1 MDIALIAI
9 FGVCAIAAVEVFS
22 SRLGVATPL
31 VLVLVG
37 VVVSLVPEVPTV
49 EIEPEIVLAGVLPPL
64 LYSAAV
70 SMPAMDFRRDLR
82 AISGLSVVLVV
93 VSSLVLGV
101 FLTWAIDGI
110 GLSTG
115 IALGAIISPTD
126 AVATSIAR
134 RLGVPPRV
142 ITVLDGESLLND
154 ATALV
159 LLRSAIAAT
168 ATSVSLLGVA
178 GDFARAVLVAVVIGF
193 AVGWANLRVRAHI
206 EDAAVST
213 AVSFVVPFVAY
224 LPVEHLGGSGLVAAV
239 TAGLF
244 TGQGAPRYLS
254 PRHRLAEDQNWRTVE
269 LLLEGGIFL
278 VMGLQLRGIVDDV
291 HVEHGAVTALWIAA
305 VAALLVILVRTA
317 YVVPLLAG
325 LRRRAER
332 FGAHRPHLEELGS
345 RLDAGEVEPRRRT
358 RRPRDEREAEHV
370 EQHVARRA
378 EMVRTRVRRGLADI
392 DYLAGAPMGVREG
405 AVLVWAGMRGAVTV
419 AAAQTLPPDTP
430 QRSLLVLVAFTVAAG
445 TLLVQGGT
453 LPLLVRRLGLAS
465 DAHGADPDRLPL
477 LRLLSDAAESTL
489 DDPDLRR
496 LDGSAYDPSVL
507 RQMRRRNVLPEEAD
521 DLDAARELGEQY
533 TELRLRVIRAMRD
546 SLLQARSDGVYA
558 SATMESALRILDA
571 EQITTELRGG
581 RLED

>member
-1 MDIALIAI
+1 MDIALIAVI
-9 FGVCAIAAVEVFS
+9 GVCCIAAVEVFA

-31 VLVLVG
+31 LLVTVG
-37 VVVSLVPEVPTV
+37 VVASVLPGMPTIEV
-49 EIEPEIVLAGVLPPL
+49 EPELVLAGVLPPL

-101 FLTWAIDGI
+101 FLTWVIDGI
-110 GLSTG
+110 DLATG

-168 ATSVSLLGVA
+168 ATSVTLLGVA
-178 GDFARAVLVAVVIGF
+178 GDFVRAVVVAVVVGF
-193 AVGWANLRVRAHI
+193 AVGWVNLRVRAHI
-206 EDAAVST
+206 PDAAVST
-213 AVSFVVPFVAY
+213 AVSFVVPFIAY

-244 TGQGAPRYLS
+244 TGQGAPRYLP

-278 VMGLQLRGIVDDV
+278 LMGLELRAIVDDV

-305 VAALLVILVRTA
+305 VAALLVVLVRAA

-325 LRRRAER
+325 LHRRAER
-332 FGAHRPHLEELGS
+332 VGARRPHLEEVGT
-345 RLDAGEVEPRRRT
+345 RLDAGGLEPTRRT
-358 RRPRDEREAEHV
+358 RQPRNDREAAHV
-370 EQHVARRA
+370 EAHVARRTQ
-378 EMVRTRVRRGLADI
+378 MLRTRIRRGLADI

-419 AAAQTLPPDTP
+419 AAAQTLPADTP
-430 QRSLLVLVAFTVAAG
+430 QRSLLVLIAFTVAAG

-453 LPLLVRRLGLAS
+453 LPYLVRRLGLS
-465 DAHGADPDRLPL
+465 SREHGADPDRLPL
-477 LRLLSDAAESTL
+477 LELLSAAAESTL

-496 LDGSAYDPSVL
+496 ADGTPYDPSVL
-507 RQMRRRNVLPEEAD
+507 RQMRRRNVLPEEQD
-521 DLDAARELGEQY
+521 DLEVARGLGDQY
-533 TELRLRVIRAMRD
+533 TELRLRVIRAMRE
-546 SLLQARSDGVYA
+546 SLLRARSDGVYA
-558 SATMESALRILDA
+558 SATMESALQILDA
-571 EQITTELRGG
+571 EQITTELRSV
-581 RLED
+581 